1 MESPG
6 YKYRLV
12 IKKHSNNKFQHLL
25 YICINIIRTFVKN
38 VSSCI
43 NMGSASINLEYPPKS
58 IL

>member
-12 IKKHSNNKFQHLL
+12 IKKHSNNIFQHLL

-43 NMGSASINLEYPPKS
+43 NMGSASINLEDSP
-58 IL
+58 